1 MNEHPDRWRELAEQA
16 AKEQDPEKLMELT
29 QQLNA
34 ILEEN
39 DSRHNKPLEGAA
51 A

>member
-1 MNEHPDRWRELAEQA
+1 
-16 AKEQDPEKLMELT
+16 MELT
-29 QQLNA
+29 KQINA

-39 DSRHNKPLEGAA
+39 DSRHKKPLEGAA